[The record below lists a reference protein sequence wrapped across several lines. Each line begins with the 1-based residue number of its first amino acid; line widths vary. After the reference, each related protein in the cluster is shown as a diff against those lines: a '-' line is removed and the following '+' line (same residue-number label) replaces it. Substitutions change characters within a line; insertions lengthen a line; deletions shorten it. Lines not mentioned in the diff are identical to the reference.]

1 MGVIKML
8 KEPELMGFVD
18 EENAEYGNI
27 YNYEGREQLLD
38 DDELSPAEEA
48 FMRGYDEALV

>member
-1 MGVIKML
+1 ML
-8 KEPELMGFVD
+8 KEPEIVGLIEV
-18 EENAEYGNI
+18 ENEEYGNV
-27 YNYEGREQLLD
+27 YNYEGREQLLE